1 MPTETVHADWIADQR
16 FLLRDRFDFPIVM
29 AQPDGVSGS
38 DLLPLSLIG
47 CASWDVIAILRKQR
61 QQVTGLQ
68 VTAESERE
76 DEPPWRFCRIRIV
89 YRLTGRQIEPERV
102 RRAIELTEN
111 KYCSIFATLSQAVEI
126 QSEFEILEAP
136 EGEKADEEETD

>member
-1 MPTETVHADWIADQR
+1 MPTETVHADWIDGQR

-61 QQVTGLQ
+61 QQVTGLH

-76 DEPPWRFCRIRIV
+76 EDPPWRFRRIRIL
-89 YRLTGRQIEPERV
+89 YRLTGQMIEAERV
-102 RRAIELTEN
+102 RRAIELTER
-111 KYCSIFATLSQAVEI
+111 KYCSIFATLSRAVEI

-136 EGEKADEEETD
+136 EREEVDEKETG

>member
-1 MPTETVHADWIADQR
+1 MPTETVHADWIDGQR
-16 FLLRDRFDFPIVM
+16 FLLRDRFDFPVVM

-76 DEPPWRFCRIRIV
+76 DGPPWRFRSIRV
-89 YRLTGRQIEPERV
+89 TYRLTGRQIDPQRV
-102 RRAIELTEN
+102 RRAIELTEE
-111 KYCSIFATLSQAVEI
+111 KYCSIFATLSRAVEI
-126 QSEFEILEAP
+126 QSGYEIFEEQ
-136 EGEKADEEETD
+136 EGN